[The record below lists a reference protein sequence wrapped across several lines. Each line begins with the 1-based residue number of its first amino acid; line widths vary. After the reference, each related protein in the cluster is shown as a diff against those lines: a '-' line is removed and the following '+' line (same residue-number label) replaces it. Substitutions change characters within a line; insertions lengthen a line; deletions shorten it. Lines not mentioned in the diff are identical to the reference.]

1 MSFYKVIKDGII
13 VGVCTDDEFRRF
25 QVKHSIIVVSG
36 PDSVEAVDFG
46 GTLYHDA
53 WMEDT
58 RIPCEQASV
67 IQIEAEEYNGL
78 KAQLDAGGIP
88 DDGSL
93 EEERPAEQEPAEA
106 GEEEGGEEVRK
117 TAAQILREQ
126 IESIDSQVKL
136 AARFASV

>member
-1 MSFYKVIKDGII
+1 MNYYKVISDQTVI
-13 VGVCTDDEFRRF
+13 GVCSEYEFRRY
-25 QVKHSIIVVSG
+25 QAKHNIIIVS
-36 PDSVEAVDFG
+36 DCDRVECVQIG
-46 GTLYHDA
+46 EGYYHDE
-53 WMEDT
+53 WMAEPGF
-58 RIPCEQASV
+58 PCEPASV